1 MKPVPR
7 WKNGPIYKGISKTVR
22 KAVCSGRPC
31 ILAERIKSES
41 KKQENSAL
49 NEALFFLFTA
59 YKKRG
64 RKTGPAKIKKGGI
77 LMIVRLP
84 ESRPH

>member
-22 KAVCSGRPC
+22 KSVCSGRPC

-41 KKQENSAL
+41 KKTGKQRS
-49 NEALFFLFTA
+49 
-59 YKKRG
+59 KRG
-64 RKTGPAKIKKGGI
+64 AVFSLYSIQKTGPENGTRKNKKKGEY
-77 LMIVRLP
+77 L
-84 ESRPH
+84 